1 MLAVLAPSS
10 NPPGIL
16 ERDVGLPERLGCCPV
31 PVVLLPYPELTPL
44 EVGLVLEE
52 SGSVPR

>member
-44 EVGLVLEE
+44 EVGLVFEE